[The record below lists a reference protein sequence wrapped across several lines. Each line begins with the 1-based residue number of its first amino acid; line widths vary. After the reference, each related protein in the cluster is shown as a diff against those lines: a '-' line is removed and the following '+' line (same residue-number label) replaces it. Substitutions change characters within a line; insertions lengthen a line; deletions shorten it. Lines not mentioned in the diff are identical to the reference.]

1 MKNNPLLFCVLAGC
15 LIVAPGAMLAQTPGN
30 GGTQSTPN
38 NPTNPTPQTMPET
51 MPGGAGA
58 NGQGQMGPA
67 TPKVNDHKFVKEA
80 AMGGLAEVEL
90 GKLAQEKATSPAVKQ
105 FAQRMVQDHSK
116 ANDQL
121 KQVAEKEG
129 VAVPSSLDSK
139 HQKRIDK
146 LSKLSGTAFDKAYIK
161 DQLKDHKK
169 DVSEFKDE
177 ANHGTKPDVKSFAS
191 ETLPTLEQHLSM
203 VKALD
208 KSGGTSLEA
217 TASAE

>member
-15 LIVAPGAMLAQTPGN
+15 LIAAPGAALAQTPSS

-67 TPKVNDHKFVKEA
+67 TPKVNDQKFVKEA
-80 AMGGLAEVEL
+80 AVGGLAEVQL
-90 GKLAQEKATSPAVKQ
+90 GKLAEQKASSPAVKQ

-129 VAVPSSLDSK
+129 VAIPSSLDSK

-146 LSKLSGTAFDKAYIK
+146 LSKLSGSEFDKAYIK

-177 ANHGTKPDVKSFAS
+177 ANHGTKPDVKNFAS

-203 VKALD
+203 VQALH

-217 TASAE
+217 SASVQ